1 MSKTIDEQLERL
13 ASAQE
18 RTAEAQE
25 RSATAL
31 EGILEA
37 VLNFKFEQVGNI
49 AVAGVNAAEAD
60 DAGTDDEP
68 ATEETAVEET
78 QAEVAE
84 EAEAEEQQPEPEPE
98 PDAQD
103 EPDDAAEAEAGD
115 APGDE
120 GDPLGD
126 GDAAVDEPE
135 LPAKLTNDTLR
146 GFARD
151 LMEKEGKA
159 AVFEVLAEVGK
170 GYKAVGEVSKEDLK
184 EAHLKMAARLK
195 G

>member
-18 RTAEAQE
+18 R
-25 RSATAL
+25 SADAL
-31 EGILEA
+31 ESIYGALRALLKPNAET
-37 VLNFKFEQVGNI
+37 
-49 AVAGVNAAEAD
+49 VAAMVEGED

-78 QAEVAE
+78 QVEVAE
-84 EAEAEEQQPEPEPE
+84 EAEAEEQQPEPEPSAE
-98 PDAQD
+98 D
-103 EPDDAAEAEAGD
+103 EPDDTAEAEAGD

-126 GDAAVDEPE
+126 GDATVDEPE

-151 LMEKEGKA
+151 VMEKDGKA

-184 EAHLKMAARLK
+184 EAHLKMMARLK

>member
-31 EGILEA
+31 EGILKA
-37 VLNFKFEQVGNI
+37 I
-49 AVAGVNAAEAD
+49 ASATVSVRVTETND
-60 DAGTDDEP
+60 DARTDYEP
-68 ATEETAVEET
+68 ATEETAVEEA

-84 EAEAEEQQPEPEPE
+84 EAEAEEQQPEPEPS
-98 PDAQD
+98 AAD
-103 EPDDAAEAEAGD
+103 EPDDAAEAEASD
-115 APGDE
+115 APGDDD

-184 EAHLKMAARLK
+184 DAHLKMAARLK

>member
-31 EGILEA
+31 EGILKA
-37 VLNFKFEQVGNI
+37 I
-49 AVAGVNAAEAD
+49 ASATVSVSVTETYD

-78 QAEVAE
+78 QVEVAE
-84 EAEAEEQQPEPEPE
+84 EAEAEEQPPEPE

-115 APGDE
+115 APGDD

>member
-1 MSKTIDEQLERL
+1 MTKTIDEQLERL

-18 RTAEAQE
+18 R
-25 RSATAL
+25 SAKAL

-49 AVAGVNAAEAD
+49 AMAGVSTTEAE

-68 ATEETAVEET
+68 ATEEAAAEE
-78 QAEVAE
+78 QKVE
-84 EAEAEEQQPEPEPE
+84 EAEVTDPEPEPE
-98 PDAQD
+98 PAEEGEQEEQAED
-103 EPDDAAEAEAGD
+103 EAADDGGD
-115 APGDE
+115 DE

-126 GDAAVDEPE
+126 GDAAGDDPYQLPE
-135 LPAKLTNDTLR
+135 KLTNDTLR

-159 AVFEVLAEVGK
+159 AVFEVLALVGS
-170 GYKAVGEVSKEDLK
+170 GYKAVGEVSKDDLK
-184 EAHLKMAARLK
+184 EAHLKMIERLK

>member
-31 EGILEA
+31 EAILKA
-37 VLNFKFEQVGNI
+37 I
-49 AVAGVNAAEAD
+49 ASAPVSVRVTETND

-68 ATEETAVEET
+68 ATEEAAVEET
-78 QAEVAE
+78 QVAE

-98 PDAQD
+98 PEPDAED
-103 EPDDAAEAEAGD
+103 EPGDAAEAEAGD

>member
-1 MSKTIDEQLERL
+1 MNKTIDEQLERL

-18 RTAEAQE
+18 R
-25 RSATAL
+25 SAKAL

-49 AVAGVNAAEAD
+49 AVAGTCAAEANN
-60 DAGTDDEP
+60 AGTDDEP

-78 QAEVAE
+78 QVEVAE
-84 EAEAEEQQPEPEPE
+84 EAEAEEQQPEP
-98 PDAQD
+98 DAAD
-103 EPDDAAEAEAGD
+103 EPDDAAEAEASD
-115 APGDE
+115 APGDDD

-126 GDAAVDEPE
+126 GDAADDEPK

-184 EAHLKMAARLK
+184 EAHLKMVARLK

>member
-31 EGILEA
+31 EGILKA
-37 VLNFKFEQVGNI
+37 I
-49 AVAGVNAAEAD
+49 ASATVSVRVTETND

-78 QAEVAE
+78 QVEVAE
-84 EAEAEEQQPEPEPE
+84 EVEAEEQQPEPEPE

-126 GDAAVDEPE
+126 GDATVDEPE

-151 LMEKEGKA
+151 LMEREGKA

>member
-31 EGILEA
+31 EGILKA
-37 VLNFKFEQVGNI
+37 I
-49 AVAGVNAAEAD
+49 ASATVSVRVTETND
-60 DAGTDDEP
+60 DARTDDEP
-68 ATEETAVEET
+68 ATEETAVEEA
-78 QAEVAE
+78 QVEVAE
-84 EAEAEEQQPEPEPE
+84 EAEAEEQPPEPESS
-98 PDAQD
+98 AAD
-103 EPDDAAEAEAGD
+103 EPDDAAEAEASDASGD
-115 APGDE
+115 DD

-159 AVFEVLAEVGK
+159 AVFEVLADVGK

-184 EAHLKMAARLK
+184 DAHLKMAARLK

>member
-1 MSKTIDEQLERL
+1 MSKTIDEQLERF

-31 EGILEA
+31 EGILKA
-37 VLNFKFEQVGNI
+37 I
-49 AVAGVNAAEAD
+49 ASATVSVRVTETYD

-78 QAEVAE
+78 QVEVAE

-98 PDAQD
+98 PDAED
-103 EPDDAAEAEAGD
+103 APDDTAEAEAGD

-126 GDAAVDEPE
+126 GDGDATVDEPE

-151 LMEKEGKA
+151 VMEKDGKA

-184 EAHLKMAARLK
+184 DAHLKMAARLK

>member
-31 EGILEA
+31 EGILKA
-37 VLNFKFEQVGNI
+37 I
-49 AVAGVNAAEAD
+49 ANATVSVRVTETHD

-78 QAEVAE
+78 QVTE
-84 EAEAEEQQPEPEPE
+84 EAEAEEQQPEPEP
-98 PDAQD
+98 DAED
-103 EPDDAAEAEAGD
+103 EPGDAAEAEAGD
-115 APGDE
+115 APGDD

-184 EAHLKMAARLK
+184 DAHLKMAARLK

>member
-1 MSKTIDEQLERL
+1 MNKTIDEQLERL

-25 RSATAL
+25 RSTTAL
-31 EGILEA
+31 EGILKA
-37 VLNFKFEQVGNI
+37 I
-49 AVAGVNAAEAD
+49 ASATVSVRVTETHD

-78 QAEVAE
+78 QVEVAE

-103 EPDDAAEAEAGD
+103 EPDDTAEAEAGD

-126 GDAAVDEPE
+126 GDATVDEPE

-184 EAHLKMAARLK
+184 EAHLKMMARLK

>member
-1 MSKTIDEQLERL
+1 MTKTIDEQLERL

-18 RTAEAQE
+18 R
-25 RSATAL
+25 SATAL
-31 EGILEA
+31 EGILKA
-37 VLNFKFEQVGNI
+37 I
-49 AVAGVNAAEAD
+49 ASATVSVRVTETND

-68 ATEETAVEET
+68 ATEEATVEEM
-78 QAEVAE
+78 QAEIVE
-84 EAEAEEQQPEPEPE
+84 EEGAEEQQSDPE
-98 PDAQD
+98 PDAEGEQD
-103 EPDDAAEAEAGD
+103 GEAEAEAGD
-115 APGDE
+115 ADGDDD

-126 GDAAVDEPE
+126 GDAAVDDYP
-135 LPAKLTNDTLR
+135 LPTKLTNDTLR

>member
-31 EGILEA
+31 EGILKA
-37 VLNFKFEQVGNI
+37 I
-49 AVAGVNAAEAD
+49 ASATVSVSVTETYD

-78 QAEVAE
+78 QVEVAE

-126 GDAAVDEPE
+126 GDAAVDDYP

-151 LMEKEGKA
+151 LMEREGKA

>member
-31 EGILEA
+31 EGILKA
-37 VLNFKFEQVGNI
+37 I
-49 AVAGVNAAEAD
+49 ASATVSVRVTETYD

-84 EAEAEEQQPEPEPE
+84 EAETEEQQPEPEPE

-115 APGDE
+115 ADGDDDR
-120 GDPLGD
+120 DPLGD
-126 GDAAVDEPE
+126 GDAAVDDYP

-151 LMEKEGKA
+151 LMEREGKA

>member
-25 RSATAL
+25 RSAAAL
-31 EGILEA
+31 EGILKA
-37 VLNFKFEQVGNI
+37 I
-49 AVAGVNAAEAD
+49 ASVRISASVTETYAN
-60 DAGTDDEP
+60 AGTDDEP
-68 ATEETAVEET
+68 AAEETAIEETPVEEP
-78 QAEVAE
+78 QS
-84 EAEAEEQQPEPEPE
+84 EPE
-98 PDAQD
+98 PDVGD
-103 EPDDAAEAEAGD
+103 EPDDAAEVE
-115 APGDE
+115 DE
-120 GDPLGD
+120 RDPLGD
-126 GDAAVDEPE
+126 GDAAGDDYA

-184 EAHLKMAARLK
+184 EAHLKMIARLK

>member
-31 EGILEA
+31 EGILKA
-37 VLNFKFEQVGNI
+37 I
-49 AVAGVNAAEAD
+49 ASASARVTETND

-68 ATEETAVEET
+68 ATEETTV
-78 QAEVAE
+78 EVAE

-115 APGDE
+115 ADGDDD

-126 GDAAVDEPE
+126 GDAAVDDYP

-151 LMEKEGKA
+151 LMEREGKA
-159 AVFEVLAEVGK
+159 AVFEVLATVGK

-184 EAHLKMAARLK
+184 DAHLKMAARLK

>member
-31 EGILEA
+31 EGILKA
-37 VLNFKFEQVGNI
+37 I
-49 AVAGVNAAEAD
+49 ASATVSVRVTETND
-60 DAGTDDEP
+60 DARTDDEP
-68 ATEETAVEET
+68 ATEETAVEEA
-78 QAEVAE
+78 QVEVAE
-84 EAEAEEQQPEPEPE
+84 EAEAEEQQPEPEPSAE
-98 PDAQD
+98 D
-103 EPDDAAEAEAGD
+103 EPDDTAEAEAGD

-126 GDAAVDEPE
+126 GDATVDEPE

>member
-18 RTAEAQE
+18 R
-25 RSATAL
+25 SATAL
-31 EGILEA
+31 EGILKA
-37 VLNFKFEQVGNI
+37 I
-49 AVAGVNAAEAD
+49 ANATVSVRVTETND

-68 ATEETAVEET
+68 ATEETTVEET
-78 QAEVAE
+78 QAEVVE
-84 EAEAEEQQPEPEPE
+84 EEGAEEQQSDPE
-98 PDAQD
+98 PDAEGEQD
-103 EPDDAAEAEAGD
+103 GEAEAEAGD
-115 APGDE
+115 ADGDDD

-126 GDAAVDEPE
+126 GDAAVDDYP
-135 LPAKLTNDTLR
+135 LPTKLTNDTLR

-151 LMEKEGKA
+151 LMEREGKA
-159 AVFEVLAEVGK
+159 AVFEVLATVGK

>member
-18 RTAEAQE
+18 R
-25 RSATAL
+25 SATAL
-31 EGILEA
+31 EGILKA
-37 VLNFKFEQVGNI
+37 I
-49 AVAGVNAAEAD
+49 ASATVSVRVTETYD

-115 APGDE
+115 ADGDDD

-126 GDAAVDEPE
+126 GDAAVDDYP

-151 LMEKEGKA
+151 LMEREGKA

>member
-31 EGILEA
+31 EGILKA
-37 VLNFKFEQVGNI
+37 I
-49 AVAGVNAAEAD
+49 ASATVSVRVTETND
-60 DAGTDDEP
+60 DARTDDEP

-78 QAEVAE
+78 QAEVVE

-98 PDAQD
+98 PDAEGEQNG
-103 EPDDAAEAEAGD
+103 EAEAEAGD
-115 APGDE
+115 ADGDDD

-126 GDAAVDEPE
+126 GDAAVDDYP
-135 LPAKLTNDTLR
+135 LPDKLTNDTLR

-151 LMEKEGKA
+151 LMEREGKA
-159 AVFEVLAEVGK
+159 AVFEVLATVGK

>member
-31 EGILEA
+31 EGILKA
-37 VLNFKFEQVGNI
+37 I
-49 AVAGVNAAEAD
+49 ASATVSVRVTETHD

-68 ATEETAVEET
+68 APEETAVEET

-84 EAEAEEQQPEPEPE
+84 EAEAEEQQPEPEP
-98 PDAQD
+98 DAQD

-115 APGDE
+115 ADGDDD

-126 GDAAVDEPE
+126 GDAAVDDYP

-151 LMEKEGKA
+151 LMEREGKA

-170 GYKAVGEVSKEDLK
+170 GYKAVGEVSKENLK

>member
-1 MSKTIDEQLERL
+1 MTKTIDEQLERL

-18 RTAEAQE
+18 RTA
-25 RSATAL
+25 TML
-31 EGILEA
+31 EGILKA
-37 VLNFKFEQVGNI
+37 I
-49 AVAGVNAAEAD
+49 ASATVTVRMPETHD
-60 DAGTDDEP
+60 HAGTDDAP
-68 ATEETAVEET
+68 ATEEATVEEA
-78 QAEVAE
+78 QVEVTE

-98 PDAQD
+98 PSAED
-103 EPDDAAEAEAGD
+103 EPGDAAEAEAGD

-146 GFARD
+146 GFARN

-170 GYKAVGEVSKEDLK
+170 GYKAVGEVPKEDLK

>member
-31 EGILEA
+31 EGILKA
-37 VLNFKFEQVGNI
+37 I
-49 AVAGVNAAEAD
+49 ASATVSVRVTETYD

-78 QAEVAE
+78 QVEVVE
-84 EAEAEEQQPEPEPE
+84 ETQAEEQQPEPE

-115 APGDE
+115 APGDD

>member
-1 MSKTIDEQLERL
+1 MNKTIDEQLERL

-18 RTAEAQE
+18 R
-25 RSATAL
+25 SAKAL
-31 EGILEA
+31 EGVLEA

-49 AVAGVNAAEAD
+49 AVAGTSAAEANN
-60 DAGTDDEP
+60 AGTDDEP

-78 QAEVAE
+78 QVEVAE
-84 EAEAEEQQPEPEPE
+84 EAEAEEQQPEPE

-115 APGDE
+115 APGDD

-126 GDAAVDEPE
+126 GDAAVDEPK

>member
-18 RTAEAQE
+18 R
-25 RSATAL
+25 SAKAL

-49 AVAGVNAAEAD
+49 AVAGTSAAEANN
-60 DAGTDDEP
+60 AGTDDEP
-68 ATEETAVEET
+68 ATEEATVEET
-78 QAEVAE
+78 QAEVVE
-84 EAEAEEQQPEPEPE
+84 ETQAEEQQSEPEPE

-115 APGDE
+115 ADGDDD

>member
-1 MSKTIDEQLERL
+1 MTKTIDEQLERL

-18 RTAEAQE
+18 RAAEAQE

-31 EGILEA
+31 EGLLKA
-37 VLNFKFEQVGNI
+37 I
-49 AVAGVNAAEAD
+49 ASVNVRVAETYD
-60 DAGTDDEP
+60 GTDDEP

-84 EAEAEEQQPEPEPE
+84 EAEAEEQQPEPEPVAE
-98 PDAQD
+98 DA
-103 EPDDAAEAEAGD
+103 PDDTAEAEAGD

-126 GDAAVDEPE
+126 GDATVDEPE

-151 LMEKEGKA
+151 VMEKDGKA

-184 EAHLKMAARLK
+184 EAHLKMMARLK

>member
-1 MSKTIDEQLERL
+1 MTKTIDEQLERL

-18 RTAEAQE
+18 R
-25 RSATAL
+25 SATAL
-31 EGILEA
+31 EGILKA
-37 VLNFKFEQVGNI
+37 I
-49 AVAGVNAAEAD
+49 ASATVTVRMPETHD
-60 DAGTDDEP
+60 DARTDEP

-78 QAEVAE
+78 QVTE
-84 EAEAEEQQPEPEPE
+84 EAEAEEQQPEPE

-126 GDAAVDEPE
+126 GDAAVDEPDE
-135 LPAKLTNDTLR
+135 PKLPAKLTNDTLR

-159 AVFEVLAEVGK
+159 AVFEVLAKVGK

-184 EAHLKMAARLK
+184 EAHLKMVARLK

>member
-31 EGILEA
+31 EGILKA
-37 VLNFKFEQVGNI
+37 I
-49 AVAGVNAAEAD
+49 ASATVSVRVTETND
-60 DAGTDDEP
+60 DARTDDEP

-78 QAEVAE
+78 QVEVAE
-84 EAEAEEQQPEPEPE
+84 EAEAEEQQPEPESS
-98 PDAQD
+98 AAD
-103 EPDDAAEAEAGD
+103 EPDDAAEAEASD
-115 APGDE
+115 APGDDD

-126 GDAAVDEPE
+126 GDAAVDDYP

-151 LMEKEGKA
+151 LMEREGKA

>member
-25 RSATAL
+25 RSAAAL
-31 EGILEA
+31 EGILKA
-37 VLNFKFEQVGNI
+37 I
-49 AVAGVNAAEAD
+49 ASVHISASVTETYAN
-60 DAGTDDEP
+60 AGTDDEP

-78 QAEVAE
+78 QVEVAE
-84 EAEAEEQQPEPEPE
+84 EAEAEEQQPEP
-98 PDAQD
+98 DAED
-103 EPDDAAEAEAGD
+103 EPDDTAEVEADDAGD
-115 APGDE
+115 DE

-126 GDAAVDEPE
+126 GDAAGDDYT

-184 EAHLKMAARLK
+184 EAHLKMIARLK

>member
-1 MSKTIDEQLERL
+1 MNKTIDEQLERL

-18 RTAEAQE
+18 R
-25 RSATAL
+25 SAKAL

-49 AVAGVNAAEAD
+49 AVAGTCAAEANN
-60 DAGTDDEP
+60 AGTDDEP

-78 QAEVAE
+78 QVEVAE
-84 EAEAEEQQPEPEPE
+84 EAEAEEQQPEPE

-115 APGDE
+115 APGDDV
-120 GDPLGD
+120 DPLGD

-184 EAHLKMAARLK
+184 DAHLKMAARLK

>member
-31 EGILEA
+31 EGILKA
-37 VLNFKFEQVGNI
+37 I
-49 AVAGVNAAEAD
+49 ASATVSVRVTETND
-60 DAGTDDEP
+60 DARTDDEP
-68 ATEETAVEET
+68 ATEETAVEEA
-78 QAEVAE
+78 QVEVAE
-84 EAEAEEQQPEPEPE
+84 EAEAEEQQPEPEPS
-98 PDAQD
+98 AAD
-103 EPDDAAEAEAGD
+103 EPDDAAEAEASD
-115 APGDE
+115 APGDDD

>member
-31 EGILEA
+31 EGILKA
-37 VLNFKFEQVGNI
+37 I
-49 AVAGVNAAEAD
+49 ASATVSVRVTETND

-78 QAEVAE
+78 QVAE
-84 EAEAEEQQPEPEPE
+84 EAEAEEQQPEPEPS
-98 PDAQD
+98 AAD

-170 GYKAVGEVSKEDLK
+170 
-184 EAHLKMAARLK
+184 
-195 G
+195 

>member
-1 MSKTIDEQLERL
+1 MTKTIDEQLERL

-18 RTAEAQE
+18 RTA
-25 RSATAL
+25 TAL

-37 VLNFKFEQVGNI
+37 VVNFKFEQIGNI
-49 AVAGVNAAEAD
+49 AVAGVQMPESAN
-60 DAGTDDEP
+60 AGTDDEP
-68 ATEETAVEET
+68 ATEEATVEEA
-78 QAEVAE
+78 QVEVAE

-98 PDAQD
+98 SDAED
-103 EPDDAAEAEAGD
+103 EPGDTAEAEAGD

-126 GDAAVDEPE
+126 GDAAVDEPV

-170 GYKAVGEVSKEDLK
+170 GYKAVGEVPKEDLK

>member
-1 MSKTIDEQLERL
+1 MTKTIDEQLERL

-18 RTAEAQE
+18 RTA
-25 RSATAL
+25 TAL
-31 EGILEA
+31 ESILE
-37 VLNFKFEQVGNI
+37 VI
-49 AVAGVNAAEAD
+49 ASTTVTV
-60 DAGTDDEP
+60 
-68 ATEETAVEET
+68 ETTVEEA
-78 QAEVAE
+78 QVEVAE
-84 EAEAEEQQPEPEPE
+84 EAEVEKQQQPEPEPE
-98 PDAQD
+98 PEP
-103 EPDDAAEAEAGD
+103 EPDPEDEQGGEAEVEAD
-115 APGDE
+115 NADGDE

-126 GDAAVDEPE
+126 GDAAIDEYP

-146 GFARD
+146 GFARS